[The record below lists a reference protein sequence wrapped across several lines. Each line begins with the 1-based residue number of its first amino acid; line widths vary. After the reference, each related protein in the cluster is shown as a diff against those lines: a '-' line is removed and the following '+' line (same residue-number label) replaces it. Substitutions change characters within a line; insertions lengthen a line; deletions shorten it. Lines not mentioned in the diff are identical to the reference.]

1 MSSVTALHVTFD
13 HCYLTRPE
21 LDRCVAAVLA
31 HTPVAKVSAENF
43 CYRNN
48 TYSC

>member
-1 MSSVTALHVTFD
+1 MREMSSVTALHVTFD

-31 HTPVAKVSAENF
+31 HTPHPSASTLCHF
-43 CYRNN
+43 
-48 TYSC
+48 